1 MKVPSLLVVL
11 LLLLLT
17 LTGCPSLEGACEDC
31 CKAKMKQLQQ
41 EGILSSQEAY
51 SEREACTKQC
61 VENAKE
67 QNKEP
72 DWVERNQACD

>member
-1 MKVPSLLVVL
+1 MKIIYLLAVMLAALLVL
-11 LLLLLT
+11 S
-17 LTGCPSLEGACEDC
+17 GCPSLESSCDDC
-31 CKAKMKQLQQ
+31 CKSRLKKMQQ

-51 SEREACTKQC
+51 SEREPCTNLC
-61 VENAKE
+61 VQNAKA